1 MGPKFRR
8 TAVCDVLTAWCALLL
23 QAVSGYDEAAMAPLM
38 DKAAKM
44 NLAKRHPELMA
55 TANAANDHL
64 AAETKLASSI
74 TSAIK
79 SRDKDALAVSLA
91 KAREVC

>member
-1 MGPKFRR
+1 MF
-8 TAVCDVLTAWCALLL
+8 ALMRLW
-23 QAVSGYDEAAMAPLM
+23 QAVSGYDEAVMAPLM

-64 AAETKLASSI
+64 AAEAKIASSI

-79 SRDKDALAVSLA
+79 SRDKDALAVALG
-91 KAREVC
+91 KAREVCVCLRTQCVWSSAAV